1 MDELRNIFL
10 IPWLISAVVA
20 FLTTPLAIKFAE
32 RIGIIDDPAKNKH
45 PKVIHTYPVPRGGG
59 IPIFIA
65 VLVSSLIFLPIDKQL
80 IGILVGATIL
90 VVMGVLDD
98 KYNLNPY
105 LRLLIG
111 FVAAAAPIAAGIG
124 ISFISNPLGGT
135 ISLSQ
140 PQINFELFGETR
152 SIWIIS
158 DVFAI
163 LWITFLMN
171 IVNMGAKGVDGQLS
185 GVTVIAALTI
195 AFLSLRFSA
204 DITQWPVIILA
215 AITAGAYLGFLP
227 WHIFPQKIMPGYSG
241 STLAGYLLAVLSIL
255 STTKVGA
262 LMVVLG
268 VPLIDTG
275 YTIIRRIVNHKSP
288 VWGDKGH
295 LHHRLLDAGLSKT
308 QVAVFYW
315 AITGVLGFL
324 ALNLNTTSKIYT
336 MIGIAMLLGGLI
348 LWLTY
353 RPKKNNSQKPL

>member
-1 MDELRNIFL
+1 MDNLRNLFL
-10 IPWLISAVVA
+10 IPWLVA
-20 FLTTPLAIKFAE
+20 ALFAFITTPVVIKFAE
-32 RIGIIDDPAKNKH
+32 KIGIIDDPRRNKH
-45 PKVIHTYPVPRGGG
+45 PKVIHTYPTPRGGG
-59 IPIFIA
+59 IPIFIS
-65 VLVSSLIFLPIDKQL
+65 LIITSLIFLPVDKQL
-80 IGILVGATIL
+80 IGILIGATIL
-90 VVMGVLDD
+90 VIMGVLDD

-105 LRLLIG
+105 LRLIMGLL
-111 FVAAAAPIAAGIG
+111 AAAIPIASGIG
-124 ISFISNPLGGT
+124 ISFISNPFGG
-135 ISLSQ
+135 IINLSH
-140 PQINFELFGETR
+140 PQINFVLFGTSH
-152 SIWIIS
+152 SIWVIS
-158 DVFAI
+158 DIFAI
-163 LWITFLMN
+163 VWITFLMN

-275 YTIIRRIVNHKSP
+275 YTIIRRILNHKSP
-288 VWGDKGH
+288 VWGDRGH

-308 QVAVFYW
+308 QVAAFYW

-336 MIGIAMLLGGLI
+336 MVGIAMILGGLI

-353 RPKKNNSQKPL
+353 RPKKTNQEIR